1 MKYTPKQ
8 PKRVIPVRR
17 PYTQKPAVVP
27 NHEGGK
33 DLFWVVYIM
42 GMLMYVIHTI

>member
-1 MKYTPKQ
+1 MKYTPK
-8 PKRVIPVRR
+8 PSKRVIPIRR
-17 PYTQKPAVVP
+17 PYTRKPDVVP
-27 NHEGGK
+27 NPDGGK